1 MADTGKR
8 IGPLDVAV
16 GASVDLG
23 YTAPA
28 GGANIVYVHAID
40 AATPGVTHL
49 LNLSING
56 DAGAT
61 RIFSVQPVNPDIPL
75 SYKVMFPMVAGE
87 TLEAGV
93 DVAGCTLTIG
103 LVEN

>member
-1 MADTGKR
+1 MADTGVR

-28 GGANIVYVHAID
+28 GGANIVYIHAID
-40 AATPGVTHL
+40 AAGATHL

-56 DAGAT
+56 DAAAT
-61 RIFSVQPVNPDIPL
+61 RIFSAQPVNPDIPL